1 MEPEEMAKN
10 VDACYKNILDKF
22 NPGARQLINAGKSY
36 LKSLHGAAA
45 AAKIYLESLSR
56 VAKQAQQGTC
66 GGTADIGIAM
76 QQMVDVQREIQSQ
89 QLNTLKAFYVD
100 LIVPLESN
108 IEKDTKVVQADHKK
122 FNQQYRSQYE
132 VYSKAMSLVKKHS
145 KKSSSKV
152 NRSSASYDK
161 EIKHLQ
167 TMDEEKAKLD
177 AFCEQSLKEAIAQE
191 RKRYG
196 FVLERQTSLSKH
208 FLAHYGKGAALLEKH
223 LDGWQE
229 TSKAREELPPC
240 VEFLL
245 GQQNGANSENLY
257 ALPRTPVLTLEDE
270 VDFCSASQM
279 RKSHSI
285 DTSYLYEEAQSTFTE
300 AVNPK
305 ISANQGLGAAIG
317 GDNRHMGG
325 GTNLC
330 KSKSEFNLAF
340 ASPNRS
346 VRSGFGTTAR
356 PKSLALPGST
366 KGTVRALYAYLSSGE
381 HQINF
386 LEGDLILL
394 LGDEPVSFHSN
405 ANGDRNKGWYYGENV
420 RTGKRGWFPLAY
432 TEQVKDADVDSG
444 LGLRSQFDSNLV
456 SAGPVVLAANNVDAE
471 STTSGNSSA
480 SNSSASGGGHI
491 TQITSSSASA
501 ALKSSS
507 ARNSQVIVGK
517 QQQQNNNAT
526 NSRPNSLLLG
536 GDRTLSNKFPG
547 FSKLRKSRSAFA
559 ERLLFP
565 ATTPS
570 APNCP
575 ATTPSAAPVPSA
587 EHDGRSTAGATPASP
602 SPMINNSTMM
612 TMLPLSHSSS
622 TPRMFSSCTPMN
634 NNGNSSSTSAVLITN
649 NSSSSPSHS
658 NHITSAAVFSPT
670 KKAPAPPPRLQTTI
684 GPQSVQHHS
693 SLLLGMSNAADL
705 SLRSSSDSGFATEP
719 ASAPVHEQQ
728 HQQQQ
733 QNQPPSTRLEQP
745 LPPPAPEID
754 YSDEESLKFP
764 PNLSRQWLL
773 YSSAL
778 DVSQNSLSMCS
789 ASSAMEWRQQPKSC
803 SGNSVGS
810 DEKLEKTTGVGR
822 SNYHNQGLSMTLD
835 RPTKTRPMSGIS
847 MAAVTADR
855 GGKQQLN
862 SKQQQHLSAASSS
875 SSTSSISSIS
885 TSASTSLP
893 SVIRTNNK
901 LSSYPPVL
909 GYLATLTRS
918 KASKQL
924 RRHLNMSSEINSGKL
939 EKENQQ
945 GVTNNVDQQQMSER
959 SAAVRR
965 LSGLFTKNSSLS
977 SSSNGSAGQRDPGTT
992 TGPTSG
998 GGSMATAAKIKNK
1011 LSAAPGILKTA
1022 LFRTR
1027 SKDSFLDT
1035 SSFFQEVHQQSLPS
1049 LAAEATPWQHKS
1061 SVPCYVGWRP
1071 PMPLPK
1077 SCQATDVDSRP
1088 PSAMNSNT
1096 VRRRVTRTESRRSN
1110 LGWRKYGS
1118 ESDLLD
1124 PAGSSESGYMAID
1137 PFLPPILPSW
1147 PPTLALLHPFYPG
1160 RLGGGCTDEPYSR
1173 ATNYAESSGS
1183 IMPHT
1188 LPRKF
1193 QPDSWLHSSSPS
1205 LRVQFNLDELDEA
1218 SQEEPSKKT
1227 TAAGE
1232 EQRQIKAEFEE
1243 YSLRLKQRLQ
1253 MAKSGSSHSLD
1264 HLSDAASDGQ
1274 ACEPWY
1280 DLWAPEISVRLC
1292 EIAQL

>member
-36 LKSLHGAAA
+36 LKALHGAAA

-122 FNQQYRSQYE
+122 FNQQYRSQYD

-145 KKSSSKV
+145 KKSSSKS

-167 TMDEEKAKLD
+167 SMDEEKAKLD

-245 GQQNGANSENLY
+245 GQQSGTNNENLY

-285 DTSYLYEEAQSTFTE
+285 DTSYLYEEAQSTFAE

-305 ISANQGLGAAIG
+305 ISANQGLASAAADSHGRHAG
-317 GDNRHMGG
+317 GS
-325 GTNLC
+325 TNLC

-340 ASPNRS
+340 ASPSRS
-346 VRSGFGTTAR
+346 VRSGFGTTTR

-444 LGLRSQFDSNLV
+444 LGLRSQFDSSLA
-456 SAGPVVLAANNVDAE
+456 STSPVVLAANNVDAE

-480 SNSSASGGGHI
+480 SNSSGGGVPHLI
-491 TQITSSSASA
+491 APITSSIGG
-501 ALKSSS
+501 LKSSC
-507 ARNSQVIVGK
+507 ARNAHQAISK

-526 NSRPNSLLLG
+526 TIRPNSLLLG
-536 GDRTLSNKFPG
+536 GDRALFNKVPG

-570 APNCP
+570 APSCP
-575 ATTPSAAPVPSA
+575 AATPSAAPVASA
-587 EHDGRSTAGATPASP
+587 EHDRRPSASATPASP
-602 SPMINNSTMM
+602 SAMM
-612 TMLPLSHSSS
+612 TMLPLSHSAS
-622 TPRMFSSCTPMN
+622 TPKMFSSSTMN
-634 NNGNSSSTSAVLITN
+634 NISASSSNPPFNT
-649 NSSSSPSHS
+649 
-658 NHITSAAVFSPT
+658 TSAAVFSPT
-670 KKAPAPPPRLQTTI
+670 KKAPAPPPRIQTTPASSSI
-684 GPQSVQHHS
+684 QQH
-693 SLLLGMSNAADL
+693 SLLLGMTNTADL
-705 SLRSSSDSGFATEP
+705 SLRSSSDSGFANEP
-719 ASAPVHEQQ
+719 SSVSLVHQ
-728 HQQQQ
+728 
-733 QNQPPSTRLEQP
+733 QPPSTLLEQP
-745 LPPPAPEID
+745 SPPPAPEVD

-764 PNLSRQWLL
+764 PNLSRHWLL
-773 YSSAL
+773 YSSAV
-778 DVSQNSLSMCS
+778 DVSQNSICS
-789 ASSAMEWRQQPKSC
+789 ASEPVDWRPRKS
-803 SGNSVGS
+803 ST
-810 DEKLEKTTGVGR
+810 KR
-822 SNYHNQGLSMTLD
+822 SNDDRKKEETPFYYNEGLSMTLD
-835 RPTKTRPMSGIS
+835 RPPKTRPNVDNITGG
-847 MAAVTADR
+847 TN
-855 GGKQQLN
+855 GGKQQP
-862 SKQQQHLSAASSS
+862 SHSSAC
-875 SSTSSISSIS
+875 S
-885 TSASTSLP
+885 TSA
-893 SVIRTNNK
+893 VQTNNK

-924 RRHLNMSSEINSGKL
+924 RKHCNAHKSEEIAMNKL
-939 EKENQQ
+939 ENEKNVSPGQQ
-945 GVTNNVDQQQMSER
+945 NEHQQTADR
-959 SAAVRR
+959 SGAVRR
-965 LSGLFTKNSSLS
+965 LSGLFTKNT
-977 SSSNGSAGQRDPGTT
+977 SSNGSVGSRDPVSTAATT
-992 TGPTSG
+992 S
-998 GGSMATAAKIKNK
+998 SMATAAKIKNK
-1011 LSAAPGILKTA
+1011 LSAAPGLLKTA

-1035 SSFFQEVHQQSLPS
+1035 ALFFQDVHQQQPS
-1049 LAAEATPWQHKS
+1049 VAAEVTPWQHKS

-1077 SCQATDVDSRP
+1077 SCPATDPRP
-1088 PSAMNSNT
+1088 PSRLNCTT
-1096 VRRRVTRTESRRSN
+1096 VRRRVTRSESRRSN

-1118 ESDLLD
+1118 ESDLLE
-1124 PAGSSESGYMAID
+1124 AGSSESGYMAID
-1137 PFLPPILPSW
+1137 RFLPPNLPSW

-1160 RLGGGCTDEPYSR
+1160 RLDRGTDQSMEASPYSR
-1173 ATNYAESSGS
+1173 ADYDRSGM
-1183 IMPHT
+1183 MPHT

-1193 QPDSWLHSSSPS
+1193 QPDCWLHASSPS
-1205 LRVQFNLDELDEA
+1205 LRVQFNLDQLDETSSPLEMA
-1218 SQEEPSKKT
+1218 RT
-1227 TAAGE
+1227 GE
-1232 EQRQIKAEFEE
+1232 EQRQMKAEFEE

-1253 MAKSGSSHSLD
+1253 SAKSGSSRSLD
-1264 HLSDAASDGQ
+1264 QLSDEASDGQ
-1274 ACEPWY
+1274 RCEPWY

>member
-1 MEPEEMAKN
+1 
-10 VDACYKNILDKF
+10 
-22 NPGARQLINAGKSY
+22 
-36 LKSLHGAAA
+36 
-45 AAKIYLESLSR
+45 
-56 VAKQAQQGTC
+56 
-66 GGTADIGIAM
+66 
-76 QQMVDVQREIQSQ
+76 
-89 QLNTLKAFYVD
+89 
-100 LIVPLESN
+100 
-108 IEKDTKVVQADHKK
+108 
-122 FNQQYRSQYE
+122 
-132 VYSKAMSLVKKHS
+132 
-145 KKSSSKV
+145 
-152 NRSSASYDK
+152 
-161 EIKHLQ
+161 
-167 TMDEEKAKLD
+167 
-177 AFCEQSLKEAIAQE
+177 
-191 RKRYG
+191 
-196 FVLERQTSLSKH
+196 
-208 FLAHYGKGAALLEKH
+208 
-223 LDGWQE
+223 
-229 TSKAREELPPC
+229 
-240 VEFLL
+240 
-245 GQQNGANSENLY
+245 
-257 ALPRTPVLTLEDE
+257 
-270 VDFCSASQM
+270 
-279 RKSHSI
+279 
-285 DTSYLYEEAQSTFTE
+285 
-300 AVNPK
+300 
-305 ISANQGLGAAIG
+305 
-317 GDNRHMGG
+317 
-325 GTNLC
+325 
-330 KSKSEFNLAF
+330 
-340 ASPNRS
+340 
-346 VRSGFGTTAR
+346 
-356 PKSLALPGST
+356 
-366 KGTVRALYAYLSSGE
+366 
-381 HQINF
+381 
-386 LEGDLILL
+386 
-394 LGDEPVSFHSN
+394 
-405 ANGDRNKGWYYGENV
+405 
-420 RTGKRGWFPLAY
+420 
-432 TEQVKDADVDSG
+432 
-444 LGLRSQFDSNLV
+444 
-456 SAGPVVLAANNVDAE
+456 
-471 STTSGNSSA
+471 
-480 SNSSASGGGHI
+480 
-491 TQITSSSASA
+491 
-501 ALKSSS
+501 
-507 ARNSQVIVGK
+507 
-517 QQQQNNNAT
+517 
-526 NSRPNSLLLG
+526 
-536 GDRTLSNKFPG
+536 
-547 FSKLRKSRSAFA
+547 
-559 ERLLFP
+559 
-565 ATTPS
+565 
-570 APNCP
+570 
-575 ATTPSAAPVPSA
+575 
-587 EHDGRSTAGATPASP
+587 
-602 SPMINNSTMM
+602 
-612 TMLPLSHSSS
+612 
-622 TPRMFSSCTPMN
+622 
-634 NNGNSSSTSAVLITN
+634 
-649 NSSSSPSHS
+649 
-658 NHITSAAVFSPT
+658 
-670 KKAPAPPPRLQTTI
+670 
-684 GPQSVQHHS
+684 
-693 SLLLGMSNAADL
+693 
-705 SLRSSSDSGFATEP
+705 
-719 ASAPVHEQQ
+719 
-728 HQQQQ
+728 
-733 QNQPPSTRLEQP
+733 
-745 LPPPAPEID
+745 
-754 YSDEESLKFP
+754 
-764 PNLSRQWLL
+764 
-773 YSSAL
+773 
-778 DVSQNSLSMCS
+778 
-789 ASSAMEWRQQPKSC
+789 MEWRQQPKSC

-847 MAAVTADR
+847 MAAVTANR

-862 SKQQQHLSAASSS
+862 SKQQQHLSAASGS

-924 RRHLNMSSEINSGKL
+924 RRHLNMCSEINSGKL